1 MKIRA
6 KILLIFLI
14 ITVQFSC
21 ETWLEKLPPQGLIR
35 EEFWQT
41 KEDVEAVVMGTYES
55 FSKMDAALFKY
66 GEMRGDMVKADN
78 FLGGNERNIMDSNI
92 NPENW
97 LCNWRSFY
105 QVINYCNEVIK
116 NAPLVQDIDDTFT
129 DYQLQGFLSEAY
141 FLRSLSYFYLVRIF
155 KDVPYVTEPTETDET
170 DFYIPKIDGDSILTY
185 LMEDLT
191 NYRTFATIDG
201 YQTYEEVKG
210 RATAAAYDALMA
222 DIALW
227 TFDYE
232 AVITY
237 VERVENSES
246 SFKYQMLLGTSWFD
260 MFYPGNSFESV
271 FEFQYDFNLGQS
283 NGSYGLTQYWGRQ
296 FDPSQK
302 ALEMF
307 AKEYTRELVRGED
320 VSIRKYGED
329 DFIIWKYVGKSNDGE
344 TVRPSSEASSANW
357 IVYRMAD
364 LLLMK
369 AEALSQLGNYN
380 EALIIINEIRGR
392 ADVDLEEI
400 FESANAFED
409 EILNQRALELAFEGK
424 RWFDL
429 VRMGRR
435 NDFARKETLIE
446 IIVESVPS
454 TQKRILASKLTNP
467 LGWYLPIYE
476 GEIERN
482 KNLVQNPYYNY

>member
-1 MKIRA
+1 MKINV
-6 KILLIFLI
+6 KIILIFLLI
-14 ITVQFSC
+14 AVQFSC
-21 ETWLEKLPPQGLIR
+21 ETWLEKLPTQGLIR

-41 KEDVEAVVMGTYES
+41 KEDVEAVIMGTYES

-78 FLGGNERNIMDSNI
+78 YLGSNEKNVMNSNI
-92 NPENW
+92 YPENW
-97 LCNWRSFY
+97 LCNWQNFY

-129 DYQLQGFLSEAY
+129 DYQLQGFLSEAV

-155 KDVPYVTEPTETDET
+155 KDVPYVTEPTETDDS
-170 DFYIPKIDGDSILTY
+170 DFYVPKVDGDSILQY

-191 NYRTFATIDG
+191 TYRPFATIDG

-210 RATAAAYDALMA
+210 RGTKAAYDALMA

-227 TFDYE
+227 TFDYA

-246 SFKYQMLLGTSWFD
+246 SYKYSLKLDNWFD
-260 MFYPGNSFESV
+260 NFYPGNSLESI
-271 FEFQYDFNLGQS
+271 FEFQFDFNLGQS
-283 NGSYGLTQYWGRQ
+283 NGTYGLTQYWGRQ

-302 ALEMF
+302 AVELF
-307 AKEYTRELVRGED
+307 GKEYTRELVRGED
-320 VSIRKYGED
+320 VSIRKYGDD
-329 DFIIWKYVGKSNDGE
+329 DFIIWKYVGRSNDGE
-344 TVRPSSEASSANW
+344 TTRPGSEASSANW

-364 LLLMK
+364 LILMK
-369 AEALSQLGNYN
+369 AEALSQLGRFP
-380 EALIIINEIRGR
+380 EALILINEIRDR
-392 ADVDLEEI
+392 ADVPLLPI
-400 FESANAFED
+400 LESANAYED
-409 EILNQRALELAFEGK
+409 EILNQRALELAYEGK

-435 NDFARKETLIE
+435 NDYARKAKLIE

-454 TQKRILASKLTNP
+454 AQKRILASKLTNP

-482 KNLVQNPYYNY
+482 KNLVQNQYYNY